1 MTVLY
6 TLHPKK
12 DRVKMQFYKRIRH
25 YNIEYG

>member
-12 DRVKMQFYKRIRH
+12 DHVKTQFFKRIRH